1 MQDNPRGRWSER
13 ARGLVRGSVTMLMV
27 AALAGCVAVAG
38 GIDDQAADA
47 EAADAEAAVAVIE
60 QFYGWYL
67 HQTPQGAPLAAATY
81 GQRRELTAELVA
93 RVQEAIAGFTG
104 GGVDPFLCG
113 QDVPGS
119 VMAGEATVSGDEAVV
134 RLAALYV
141 GNPLASQLDVR
152 LTRVED
158 GWRIA
163 EISCSGEMTP
173 LTAAQTAQSFY
184 AMYLQSARRGSPLAD
199 AAYRDMPFLAPE
211 FVAHVSK
218 VVSSFEGGGYDPILC
233 AQDVP
238 DAVTAA
244 SAQVNGDV
252 ATVEMK
258 SSFEGHRFTVQL
270 AARNGGWLITGVTC
284 R

>member
-1 MQDNPRGRWSER
+1 MQENRRGRWSEM
-13 ARGLVRGSVTMLMV
+13 ARSLARGSVTMLMV
-27 AALAGCVAVAG
+27 AALAGCAAVAG
-38 GIDDQAADA
+38 DIGGQAT
-47 EAADAEAAVAVIE
+47 DAEAAVAVVE
-60 QFYGWYL
+60 QFYDWYL
-67 HQTPQGAPLAAATY
+67 HPTPQGLPLTAASYAER
-81 GQRRELTAELVA
+81 GELTAELVA
-93 RVQEAIAGFTG
+93 RVQETVDGFAG

-113 QDVPGS
+113 QDVPGR
-119 VMAGEATVSGDEAVV
+119 VMAGEVTVSSDEAVV

-152 LTRVED
+152 LARVED
-158 GWRIA
+158 GWKIA
-163 EISCSGEMTP
+163 EVLCIGEATP

-184 AMYLQSARRGSPLAD
+184 DMYLQSARRGSPLAN
-199 AAYRDMPFLAPE
+199 ATYRDMPFLAPE
-211 FVAHVSK
+211 FVAHVSE

-238 DAVTAA
+238 DEVTAA

-252 ATVEMK
+252 ATVEME